1 VYEALI
7 WLLVIEALGLIALP
21 LTYTLFGRLPD
32 RGLALS
38 KLLALLLAAY
48 VLWVLGLTHV
58 VPNSI
63 YTIIAILAVIALFSF
78 LILRRRGREIATFLR
93 RERIP
98 LLTGEMVFLGL
109 YALWLVVVFN
119 APAIN
124 HTEKPMD
131 FAFLNAIVNST
142 YFPPEDPWLAGHHI
156 SYYYFGHFMMATL
169 TTLTAI
175 PSSVSYNLSV
185 ALIPAL
191 VGAAA
196 FSLVYNL
203 VRISG
208 GSLRVAVLFALG
220 APVLLLLIGN
230 LEGVMEFVHARGW
243 GSQGFW
249 EWVSIKGLGGEQTGE
264 AGFFPNDYLWWWRGT
279 RVIDTVVDGVSK
291 DYTITEFPFFSF
303 LLGDLHAHVSSLPFM
318 LFNLALG
325 LNLFVSKERLGLG
338 WLRGHPWEALAIAL
352 SMGAMAF
359 INIWDFPVFA
369 AFLVAIVLA
378 KGYGD
383 WGGQIQGALRPSLMV
398 LAPILVVAV
407 LLYIPFYVDLSSQA
421 SGIAPL
427 RDVSTKPLFFFLI
440 WGLFMVLSGSFLVR
454 QLWGLPGLTER
465 NPGPLSTVLVI
476 ALLPFLLWAGIVLL
490 ISPFDGGVAH
500 GIATVVARLGKLLPG
515 LVVVA
520 VALYAMLVRVKQG
533 GEMATP
539 FVLLPL
545 ALAFYLL
552 IGAELF
558 YMVDLFGNRMNTVF
572 KLYYQAWLLLAIV
585 SAYSLYYLWSRPMP
599 SPTRTAERLGPR
611 ARAPLNILVRSLG
624 CGGMAMVAI
633 LFLASLYYPVGAG
646 LNRTDQGGGG
656 TFDGLAYLQDR
667 DRDEYEAIEWLRDE
681 APWGRIVE
689 AVGADADN
697 RDADYDPKY
706 GRVSG
711 STGLPTVL
719 GWQGHEHQW
728 RGSRR
733 PFDGRREDVA
743 DIYGGEDPER
753 VLNLL
758 DAYDIRYVYV
768 GPRERAK
775 YGDTRLHQFDF
786 LQPVFERAD
795 VVIYERTRDVE
806 QSVANGDDEGAG

>member
-1 VYEALI
+1 MYDALI
-7 WLLVIEALGLIALP
+7 WLLAIEALGLIALP

-38 KLLALLLAAY
+38 KLLALLLASYA
-48 VLWVLGLTHV
+48 LWVLGLTHI

-63 YTIIAILAVIALFSF
+63 YTIIAILAVIALFST
-78 LILRRRGREIATFLR
+78 LILKRRGREIASFLR
-93 RERIP
+93 REKVP

-131 FAFLNAIVNST
+131 FAFLNAIVNSN
-142 YFPPEDPWLAGHHI
+142 YFPPEDPWLAGHNI

-175 PSSVSYNLSV
+175 PSGVSYNLSV

-249 EWVSIKGLGGEQTGE
+249 EWVSIKGLDGQVGE
-264 AGFFPNDYLWWWRGT
+264 AGFFPNDHLWWWRGT

-303 LLGDLHAHVSSLPFM
+303 LLGDLHAHVTALPF
-318 LFNLALG
+318 LILNLALG
-325 LNLFVSKERLGLG
+325 LNLFVSKKRLGLD
-338 WLRGHPWEALAIAL
+338 WLRGNPWEALAIAL
-352 SMGAMAF
+352 SLGALAF
-359 INIWDFPVFA
+359 INIWDFPVFV
-369 AFLVAIVLA
+369 AFLVALVLA

-383 WGGQIQGALRPSLMV
+383 WGGQIKDALRPSLMV

-407 LLYIPFYVDLSSQA
+407 LLYIPFYIDLSSQA

-440 WGLFMVLSGSFLVR
+440 WGLFLVLSGSFLLR

-465 NPGPLSTVLVI
+465 SPGPLSTVLVI
-476 ALLPFLLWAGIVLL
+476 SLLPFLLWAGIVLL
-490 ISPFDGGVAH
+490 ISPFDDGVVH
-500 GIATVVARLGKLLPG
+500 GIATVATRLGKLLPG

-520 VALYAMLVRVKQG
+520 VALYAMLLRVKQG

-545 ALAFYLL
+545 VWPTTSSS
-552 IGAELF
+552 G
-558 YMVDLFGNRMNTVF
+558 
-572 KLYYQAWLLLAIV
+572 
-585 SAYSLYYLWSRPMP
+585 P
-599 SPTRTAERLGPR
+599 SFFTWWT
-611 ARAPLNILVRSLG
+611 S
-624 CGGMAMVAI
+624 
-633 LFLASLYYPVGAG
+633 S
-646 LNRTDQGGGG
+646 G
-656 TFDGLAYLQDR
+656 TG
-667 DRDEYEAIEWLRDE
+667 
-681 APWGRIVE
+681 
-689 AVGADADN
+689 
-697 RDADYDPKY
+697 
-706 GRVSG
+706 
-711 STGLPTVL
+711 
-719 GWQGHEHQW
+719 
-728 RGSRR
+728 
-733 PFDGRREDVA
+733 
-743 DIYGGEDPER
+743 
-753 VLNLL
+753 
-758 DAYDIRYVYV
+758 
-768 GPRERAK
+768 
-775 YGDTRLHQFDF
+775 
-786 LQPVFERAD
+786 
-795 VVIYERTRDVE
+795 
-806 QSVANGDDEGAG
+806 